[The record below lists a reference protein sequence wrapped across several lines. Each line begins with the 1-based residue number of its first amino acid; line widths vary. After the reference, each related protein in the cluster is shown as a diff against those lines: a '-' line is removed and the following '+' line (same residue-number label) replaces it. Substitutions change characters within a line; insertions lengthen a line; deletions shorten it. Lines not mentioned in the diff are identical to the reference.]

1 MGHDEVSG
9 PVQLTMC
16 TFRGPQ
22 LPPDLRRLVGDLH
35 NQRNQQVRL
44 VDSLI
49 LQKSSDGIVTEQP
62 LPDLLP
68 QIQSAGLISQLLRRT
83 EAETAL
89 GTRTS
94 PSDTYESGT
103 GRGVFFRGE
112 RIPDPRDAVSPGF
125 IALVLLVE
133 HRWAAPLH
141 DALLHSDA
149 SPVGN
154 AWIGIDAI
162 QEVGLMSPETANK
175 LATA

>member
-49 LQKSSDGIVTEQP
+49 LQKSSDGIVTEQ
-62 LPDLLP
+62 
-68 QIQSAGLISQLLRRT
+68 LISQLLRRT